1 MRNSRCLLIAL
12 ALLSLQACSVLPVRQ
27 AVPTATASGPSRPE
41 LHGAKGRMTPQ
52 ARQRVLAQLAAE
64 GRADLSSRHLALLT
78 QAGAQPAQPAPPTLP
93 PLPVYAGNQARLLID
108 GPATFAAM
116 FAELEQ
122 ARSSILLETYIL
134 EDQGLAQRLAELL
147 LRKQAQGVKTHVLYD
162 ALGSVATATA
172 YFDAL
177 RAGGVAVCAFNP
189 VNPLTRPGHWD
200 LTQRDH
206 RKILVVD
213 GGVAFVGG
221 INISEVYASGSFGRF
236 KSRSAERGWRDTQVQ
251 LRGPAVLALDTLVR
265 EAWSAQGCGSLPSP
279 AAAPASTAAGT
290 QVIQIIPSGADG
302 NEARMYAALLTAI
315 DGAQRSV
322 HLTMGYFAPG
332 ADMIAALA
340 EAAQRGV
347 DVVLILPSV
356 SDFAPVLHAG
366 RSHYEVLLQAGVT
379 LHELQG
385 AVLHAKTAVIDGVFS
400 TVGSS
405 NMDWRSFVG
414 NNEINAV
421 MIGDDFGQEME
432 AMFRRD
438 LAASAPVTLAQ
449 WQARPWLQR
458 AKEQA
463 ARLLESWW

>member
-1 MRNSRCLLIAL
+1 MPQLRCLLISL
-12 ALLSLQACSVLPVRQ
+12 ALLALQACSALPGRAPPPS
-27 AVPTATASGPSRPE
+27 AVAAAPRPE
-41 LHGAKGRMTPQ
+41 LIGARGRLAAP

-78 QAGAQPAQPAPPTLP
+78 QAS
-93 PLPVYAGNQARLLID
+93 PLPLYAGNQARLLID

-122 ARSSILLETYIL
+122 ARGTILLETYIL
-134 EDQGLAQRLAELL
+134 EDQALAQRLAELL

-162 ALGSVATATA
+162 AWGSVRTADG

-189 VNPLTRPGHWD
+189 VNPLVRPGSWD

-213 GGVAFVGG
+213 GVVAFVGG
-221 INISEVYASGSFGRF
+221 INISEVYASGSFGRR
-236 KSRSAERGWRDTQVQ
+236 RSGSGERGWRDTQVQ
-251 LRGPAVLALDTLVR
+251 LRGPAVAALDAVVR
-265 EAWSAQGCGSLPSP
+265 EAWSAQGCGSLPSSAPPAP
-279 AAAPASTAAGT
+279 AASGTATGT
-290 QVIQIIPSGADG
+290 QVIQIIPSGPDG
-302 NEARMYAALLTAI
+302 NEARMYAALLTAV

-332 ADMIAALA
+332 ADMISALA

-366 RSHYEVLLQAGVT
+366 RSHYEALLQAGVK

-421 MIGDDFGQEME
+421 MVGDDFGQAME
-432 AMFRRD
+432 AMFHRD
-438 LAASAPVTLAQ
+438 VAASKPVTLQQ

-458 AKEQA
+458 AKEGL

>member
-1 MRNSRCLLIAL
+1 MPNSRCLLIAL
-12 ALLSLQACSVLPVRQ
+12 ALLALQACSVLPMRQ
-27 AVPTATASGPSRPE
+27 APPTAAAAAGPSRPE
-41 LHGAKGRMTPQ
+41 LHGTKGRMAPQ

-64 GRADLSSRHLALLT
+64 GKADLSSRHLALLT
-78 QAGAQPAQPAPPTLP
+78 QAGSLPALPALP
-93 PLPVYAGNQARLLID
+93 IYAGNQARLLID
-108 GPATFAAM
+108 GPDTFAAM

-134 EDQGLAQRLAELL
+134 EDQGLAQRMAELL
-147 LRKQAQGVKTHVLYD
+147 LRKQAQGVQTHVLYD
-162 ALGSVATATA
+162 ALGSLGTAPG
-172 YFDAL
+172 YFEAL

-189 VNPLTRPGHWD
+189 VNPLMRPGHWD

-213 GGVAFVGG
+213 GAVAFVGG
-221 INISEVYASGSFGRF
+221 INISEVYASGSFGRR
-236 KSRSAERGWRDTQVQ
+236 KSRSERGWRDTQVQ
-251 LRGPAVLALDTLVR
+251 LRGPAVAALDTLVR
-265 EAWSAQGCGSLPSP
+265 EAWLAQGCGNLP
-279 AAAPASTAAGT
+279 ATATAASSAAGR
-290 QVIQIIPSGADG
+290 QVIQIIPSGTGG
-302 NEARMYAALLTAI
+302 NEARMYGALLTAI

-332 ADMIAALA
+332 PDMIAALA
-340 EAAQRGV
+340 EAARRGV
-347 DVVLILPSV
+347 DVVLILPSM

-366 RSHYEVLLQAGVT
+366 RSHYGTLLQAGVK

-400 TVGSS
+400 NVGSS

-458 AKEQA
+458 AKESA